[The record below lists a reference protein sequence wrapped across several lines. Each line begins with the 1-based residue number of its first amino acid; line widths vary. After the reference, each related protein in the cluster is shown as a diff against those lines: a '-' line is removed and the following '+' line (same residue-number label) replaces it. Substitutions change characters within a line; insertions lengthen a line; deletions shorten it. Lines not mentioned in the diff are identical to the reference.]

1 MRQAH
6 RLEHLLPWYVNGTL
20 GARERRRVER
30 YLRAEGPAGAA
41 ARAHLEAWQA
51 IHAAVRTEEAG
62 AAPAARLR
70 GCVLQA
76 VHGRAVQRPAA
87 SRLRAGARRLTLA
100 AGALA
105 ALLALVVLWS
115 ALQPGVVLQWSVT
128 AGTPTAFQVYR
139 APLGARELRPV
150 AKVAARP
157 EAREYIFRD
166 ARLLPLGRYVYRVEG
181 IAPDGSAIP
190 SPTITVNA
198 LEALPAQAA
207 VLLASLLAGWGA
219 AVALARAAHPRAL
232 GLPRGGQGAG

>member
-1 MRQAH
+1 MRRAQW
-6 RLEHLLPWYVNGTL
+6 LEQLLPWYVNGTL
-20 GARERRRVER
+20 GARERRRIER
-30 YLRAEGPAGAA
+30 YLQAEGPASAA
-41 ARAHLEAWQA
+41 ARAQLEAWQA
-51 IHAAVRTEEAG
+51 IQAAVQAEEPG
-62 AAPAARLR
+62 AAPSARLR
-70 GCVLQA
+70 GCVLGA
-76 VHGRAVQRPAA
+76 VHARAVQRPAA
-87 SRLRAGARRLTLA
+87 SRLRAGVRRLTLA

-166 ARLLPLGRYVYRVEG
+166 ARLVALGRYVYRVEG

-219 AVALARAAHPRAL
+219 AAALARAGIGRTL
-232 GLPRGGQGAG
+232 GVC